1 MDFNVVNLL
10 CFEGWFEKNF
20 HGLENKLGAFL
31 FSRDG
36 FYKNRVEKNEKK
48 GLMMSKKEEMKD
60 GFCQKMRMFVNIY
73 ISD

>member
-1 MDFNVVNLL
+1 MDFNVVNIF

-36 FYKNRVEKNEKK
+36 FYKNRVEKNEKR
-48 GLMMSKKEEMKD
+48 G
-60 GFCQKMRMFVNIY
+60 
-73 ISD
+73 